1 MQDHTVN
8 PSTFIK
14 INDIDSDQI
23 GDDAH
28 PRRNGAHAE
37 PRERAGE
44 RPANGTLLAD
54 RGTTDFSS
62 ILASPKFFY
71 RWGRLLSSTLSRLRS
86 KFDGDFDQYL
96 IYMVFVL
103 TDLSRRAQI
112 SSPPSRGQPFTPK
125 EIGLNTLSVADITEI
140 PRETARRKLRLLVA
154 SGYLCRR
161 PNQLYYLGDR
171 YDPDEFLLDLA
182 PLFNDFSVA

>member
-1 MQDHTVN
+1 MEKREHSDARSGGAQLLQD
-8 PSTFIK
+8 
-14 INDIDSDQI
+14 
-23 GDDAH
+23 
-28 PRRNGAHAE
+28 
-37 PRERAGE
+37 RAG
-44 RPANGTLLAD
+44 
-54 RGTTDFSS
+54 TDFSS

-71 RWGRLLSSTLSRLRS
+71 RWGRLLSSTLIRLRS

-112 SSPPSRGQPFTPK
+112 STPTTRGQAFAPK
-125 EIGLNTLSVADITEI
+125 EVGLNTLSVADITEI

-154 SGYLCRR
+154 GGYLCRR
-161 PNQLYYLGDR
+161 SNQLYYLGDR

-182 PLFNDFSVA
+182 PLFNDFSVP

>member
-1 MQDHTVN
+1 MN

-14 INDIDSDQI
+14 INGPEADTI
-23 GDDAH
+23 GDDMSL
-28 PRRNGAHAE
+28 RRHGSLSEHRE
-37 PRERAGE
+37 HTSERAEQGQM
-44 RPANGTLLAD
+44 LAD
-54 RGTTDFSS
+54 RSGADLSS

-71 RWGRLLSSTLSRLRS
+71 RWGRLLSSTLIRLRS
-86 KFDGDFDQYL
+86 KFNGDFDQYL

-103 TDLSRRAQI
+103 TDLSRRAQN
-112 SSPPSRGQPFTPK
+112 STPSTRPQPFTPK
-125 EIGLNTLSVADITEI
+125 EIGLNTLSIADITEI
-140 PRETARRKLRLLVA
+140 PRETARRKLRLLVD

-161 PNQLYYLGDR
+161 ANQLYYLGDR